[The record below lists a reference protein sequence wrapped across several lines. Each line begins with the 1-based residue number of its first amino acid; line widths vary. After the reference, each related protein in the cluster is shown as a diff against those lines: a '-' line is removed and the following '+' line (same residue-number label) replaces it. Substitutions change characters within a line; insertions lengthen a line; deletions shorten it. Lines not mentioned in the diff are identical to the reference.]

1 MQTENNANHLLEQLL
16 IATNVVKAYSTR
28 CVSRCAVYL
37 SSLSCALL
45 QTCIGC
51 IVPSNK
57 KLLHP
62 FVLFCSYP
70 CYMALDYPE
79 FVTKLQT

>member
-1 MQTENNANHLLEQLL
+1 MQTENSANHLLEQLL

-45 QTCIGC
+45 Q
-51 IVPSNK
+51 K
-57 KLLHP
+57 
-62 FVLFCSYP
+62 
-70 CYMALDYPE
+70 
-79 FVTKLQT
+79 